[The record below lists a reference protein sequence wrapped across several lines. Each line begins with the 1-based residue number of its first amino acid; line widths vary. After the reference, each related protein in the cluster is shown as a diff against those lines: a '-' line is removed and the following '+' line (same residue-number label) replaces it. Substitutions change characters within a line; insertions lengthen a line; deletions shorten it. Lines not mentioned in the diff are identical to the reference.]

1 MSAAARNDSR
11 FRPGPDV
18 LRALLTVAALF
29 AGASALHADPVPTV
43 TIEAQRARLR
53 PQVNEFVASAIVR
66 SRYDDESLL
75 RWDTA
80 ICPLVAGFPREQG
93 EFFLQRISQAAR
105 DAKAPLAG
113 EKCHPNLFVIGTEK
127 PDVFLSM
134 WWRHDPRLFNTVH
147 GVEPA
152 VRFIKTSRPVRAW
165 YNSEPVDPDSA
176 SQIVPL
182 LGASIG
188 IGSGPTS
195 FPTHLATGRIGSRL
209 QYLMVRAVESAIVV
223 IDTSQMKDINI
234 GQLADYVS
242 MVGLAEIDLDKD
254 VGTIPSI
261 LTLFRGNAQPRP
273 EALTVWDRSLLHAVY
288 NSRQKDRMQFSEICN
303 GTLDALVVATAGP
316 EPAAAAKTAP

>member
-1 MSAAARNDSR
+1 MSAVARNGSRYFTARFSGLGALLSAAALVAGSA
-11 FRPGPDV
+11 
-18 LRALLTVAALF
+18 LRA
-29 AGASALHADPVPTV
+29 DPIPTV

-53 PQVNEFVASAIVR
+53 PQVNEFVAAAIVR
-66 SRYDDESLL
+66 PRYDDESLL

-80 ICPLVAGFPREQG
+80 VCPLVAGFPREQG

-113 EKCHPNLFVIGTEK
+113 EKCHPNLFVIGAQK
-127 PDVFLSM
+127 PDVFLNL

-152 VRFIKTSRPVRAW
+152 ERFIRTSRPVRAW
-165 YNSEPVDPDSA
+165 YNSVPVDPDAA

-182 LGASIG
+182 LGQSIG
-188 IGSGPTS
+188 IGSGPAS

-223 IDTSQMKDINI
+223 IDTSQMNDINI

-242 MVGLAEIDLDKD
+242 MVGLAEIDLDKN
-254 VGTIPSI
+254 VGATPSI
-261 LTLFRGNAQPRP
+261 LTLFRSDAQPRP
-273 EALTVWDRSLLHAVY
+273 ASLTVWDRSLLHALY
-288 NSRQKDRMQFSEICN
+288 NSRQKDKMQFSEICN
-303 GTLDALVVATAGP
+303 GTLDALVAAAAGA
-316 EPAAAAKTAP
+316 EPAAATKTEP